1 VIIHVE
7 KVAESISGGHRRVVL
22 TLGAVA
28 EDSEEE
34 LRVADIAES
43 AKQLLISGTH
53 LERATI
59 KSLSDQLTIAEKK
72 VRDLSYQLGIM
83 KVENATLRK
92 SANWRP
98 PQ

>member
-1 VIIHVE
+1 MIIHVE
-7 KVAESISGGHRRVVL
+7 KVGESIAGGRKRVVL
-22 TLGAVA
+22 TLSAVA
-28 EDSEEE
+28 EDSDDE
-34 LRVADIAES
+34 LRADDVAES
-43 AKQLLISGTH
+43 AKQLLINNTR

-59 KSLSDQLTIAEKK
+59 KSLSDQLSTAEKK

>member
-7 KVAESISGGHRRVVL
+7 KVGESIAGGRKRVVL
-22 TLGAVA
+22 TLSAVA
-28 EDSEEE
+28 EDSDDE
-34 LRVADIAES
+34 LRADDVAES
-43 AKQLLISGTH
+43 AKQLLINNTR

-59 KSLSDQLTIAEKK
+59 KSLSDQLSTAEKK

>member
-1 VIIHVE
+1 MKTHVE
-7 KVAESISGGHRRVVL
+7 KVAESINGGNKRVVL
-22 TLGAVA
+22 TLSAVA
-28 EDSEEE
+28 ESPDEE
-34 LRVADIAES
+34 LKVADIAEA
-43 AKQLLISGTH
+43 AKQLLVSNTR

-59 KSLSDQLTIAEKK
+59 KSLSDQLATAEKK

-83 KVENATLRK
+83 RVENATLRK

>member
-1 VIIHVE
+1 MKTHVE
-7 KVAESISGGHRRVVL
+7 RVAESISNGSKRVVL
-22 TLGAVA
+22 TLTAVA
-28 EDSEEE
+28 ETEGEE
-34 LRVADIAES
+34 LEVAAIAEA
-43 AKQLLISGTH
+43 AKQLLVSNTR

-59 KSLSDQLTIAEKK
+59 KSLSDQLAAAEKK
-72 VRDLSYQLGIM
+72 VKDLSYQLGIM

>member
-1 VIIHVE
+1 MKTHVE
-7 KVAESISGGHRRVVL
+7 RVAESINNGNKRVVL
-22 TLGAVA
+22 TLTAVA
-28 EDSEEE
+28 ESTDEE
-34 LRVADIAES
+34 LKVADIAEA
-43 AKQLLISGTH
+43 AKQLLISNTR

-59 KSLSDQLTIAEKK
+59 KSLSDQLAAAEKK

>member
-1 VIIHVE
+1 MKTHVE
-7 KVAESISGGHRRVVL
+7 KVAESVINGNKRVVL
-22 TLGAVA
+22 TLTAVA
-28 EDSEEE
+28 ESTDEE
-34 LRVADIAES
+34 LQVADIAEA
-43 AKQLLISGTH
+43 AKQLLVSNTR

-59 KSLSDQLTIAEKK
+59 KSLSDQLAAAEKK

>member
-1 VIIHVE
+1 MIIHVE
-7 KVAESISGGHRRVVL
+7 KVGESITGGRKRVVL
-22 TLGAVA
+22 TLSAVA
-28 EDSEEE
+28 EDSGDE
-34 LRVADIAES
+34 LRAADIAES
-43 AKQLLISGTH
+43 AKQLLISNTR

-59 KSLSDQLTIAEKK
+59 KSLSDQLATAEKK

-98 PQ
+98 PR

>member
-1 VIIHVE
+1 VKTHVE
-7 KVAESISGGHRRVVL
+7 KVAESISNGNKRVAL
-22 TLGAVA
+22 TLTAVA
-28 EDSEEE
+28 ESPDEE
-34 LRVADIAES
+34 LQVADIAEA
-43 AKQLLISGTH
+43 AKQLLVSNTR

-59 KSLSDQLTIAEKK
+59 KSLSDQLAAAEKK
-72 VRDLSYQLGIM
+72 VKDLSYQLGIM

>member
-1 VIIHVE
+1 M
-7 KVAESISGGHRRVVL
+7 L
-22 TLGAVA
+22 TLSAVA
-28 EDSEEE
+28 EDSDDE
-34 LRVADIAES
+34 LRADDVAES
-43 AKQLLISGTH
+43 AKQLLINNTR

-59 KSLSDQLTIAEKK
+59 KSLSDQLSTAEKK